1 MVAPQHGSMRMTDD
15 AQKKARRADRTSS
28 GKPGL
33 HHYARVE
40 RPADAPVATPVETKA
55 RFFYPRDLVMP
66 EDPEPAR
73 VEQQPSRP
81 AVKIEIR
88 KPRKFNLL

>member
-1 MVAPQHGSMRMTDD
+1 MIAPQYGVRRTTGD
-15 AQKKARRADRTSS
+15 AQEKARRTAEAFG

-33 HHYARVE
+33 

-66 EDPEPAR
+66 EDQEPAR
-73 VEQQPSRP
+73 VEQPGRTV
-81 AVKIEIR
+81 VKIEIR
-88 KPRKFNLL
+88 KCRKAIVPA